1 MGAPMEDRIKQLLST
16 QDDANAFKRL
26 AHAGAKMLEKF
37 DAAGIPSNLLF
48 EFVFTPHGK
57 YMDECN
63 EFAVLATIP
72 PRIMAALQR
81 LFSLS
86 KLMPSRTPIEPGC
99 TAAAYFQPG
108 NGMYLARCLDWAKP
122 GQFMGPATRVVE
134 YRRQGQLQY
143 KAVQILGMTGHLS
156 ILKPGRFAAVINWA
170 PETGLP
176 GFQTEPTHRLRE
188 IAEDEGIDSFE
199 KAVAAL
205 TEPKQEIASDA
216 FFTVAGVR
224 PDQICVIERQGSTG
238 WSHVRRLPG
247 GAPYLVQT
255 NHYDPEGDFRRHPGN
270 WVDETLPPG
279 EDGYALLPTRTTKVR
294 QTVMTQALAALG
306 EPTDLVAALHACLNQ
321 VPVLN
326 ACTRQQMIFHI
337 PSGAIHAWISR
348 SPATD
353 SEECPS

>member
-1 MGAPMEDRIKQLLST
+1 MDAPMKDRITQLLST
-16 QDDANAFKRL
+16 EDDEDAFKRL

-48 EFVFTPHGK
+48 KFVFTPHGK

-63 EFAVLATIP
+63 EFAVLATVP

-188 IAEDEGIDSFE
+188 IAEDPGIDSYDAAV
-199 KAVAAL
+199 KALRKANKTISA
-205 TEPKQEIASDA
+205 DA
-216 FFTVAGVR
+216 FFTVVGTESS
-224 PDQICVIERQGSTG
+224 QMCVIERQGSTG
-238 WSHVRRLPG
+238 WSHVRKPLPG
-247 GAPYLVQT
+247 SRYLVQT
-255 NHYDPEGDFRRHPGN
+255 NHYDPEGEFKRHPGN
-270 WVDETLPPG
+270 WVEDTLPKG
-279 EDGYALLPTRTTKVR
+279 SDGYDLSTQETTKVR
-294 QTVMTQALAALG
+294 QAVMTEAISALAQ
-306 EPTDLVAALHACLNQ
+306 PSDPVATLHACLNR
-321 VPVLN
+321 VPVRN
-326 ACTRQQMIFHI
+326 AHTRQQMVFHI
-337 PSGAIHAWISR
+337 ASGEIHAWR
-348 SPATD
+348 ELTNSPTTR
-353 SEECPS
+353 EPS